1 MAAIDSL
8 FKTVFEKGAS
18 DLHLSSGSKPKMR
31 HDGIIREIEGQYEI
45 DAATVKK
52 YLQEIAPARN
62 WSEFEEISDT
72 DFAYEL
78 AGVARFRCN
87 FFMDAKGPGGVF
99 RVVPSKVPTTAEL
112 KLSPAVVELCQ
123 LKKGLVLVTGPT
135 GSGKST
141 TLAALIEH
149 INTTRKD
156 HIITIEDPIEFQ
168 YTSKNC
174 HINQREVKRHT
185 ESFKKALRAALRE
198 DPDVVLVGE
207 MRDLETVEIALET
220 AETGHL
226 VFATLHTNT
235 APSSIDRVVDQFPA
249 GQQNQIRIMLAS
261 ALKAVIA
268 QTLCRKAGGGRVAAF
283 EVLIANSAV
292 AANIRD
298 AKTHQ
303 IASLMQVGK
312 AIGMCLLNDSLVELV
327 KSKTVEPMEA
337 FWNAVD
343 KKDMFMRLKDAGFNI
358 DISKVPGLV

>member
-8 FKTVFEKGAS
+8 FKTVFDKGAS
-18 DLHLSSGSKPKMR
+18 DLHMSSGFKPKMR
-31 HDGIIREIEGQYEI
+31 HDGVIRDMEGQNPL

-52 YLQEIAPARN
+52 YLNEIAPAMN
-62 WSEFEEISDT
+62 WSEFEKTSDT

-78 AGVARFRCN
+78 KGAARFRCN
-87 FFMDAKGPGGVF
+87 FFMDANGPGGVF
-99 RVVPSKVPTTAEL
+99 RVIPSKIPTAAEL
-112 KLSPAVVELCQ
+112 KLTPAMIDLCQ

-141 TLAALIEH
+141 TLAALIDH
-149 INTTRKD
+149 INNTRQD
-156 HIITIEDPIEFQ
+156 HVITIEDPIEFQ

-174 HINQREVKRHT
+174 LINQREVRRHT

-207 MRDLETVEIALET
+207 MRDLETVEMALET

-226 VFATLHTNT
+226 VFATLHTST
-235 APSSIDRVVDQFPA
+235 APSSIDRIIDQFPS
-249 GQQNQIRIMLAS
+249 GQQNQIRIMLSS

-268 QTLCRKAGGGRVAAF
+268 QTLCRKIGGGRTAAF
-283 EVLIANSAV
+283 EVLISNSAV
-292 AANIRD
+292 ASNIRE

-303 IASLMQVGK
+303 IMSIMQIGK
-312 AIGMCLLNDSLVELV
+312 AIGMSLLNDSLLELV
-327 KSKTVEPMEA
+327 KSKTVAPMEA

-343 KKDMFMRLKDAGFNI
+343 KKDVFNRLKEAGFPV
-358 DISKVPGLV
+358 DVSKLPGLV

>member
-1 MAAIDSL
+1 MAAIDAL
-8 FKTVFEKGAS
+8 FKIVFEKGAS
-18 DLHLSSGSKPKMR
+18 DLHLTSKAKPKMR
-31 HDGIIREIEGQYEI
+31 HDGIIRDIEGQSEL
-45 DAATVKK
+45 DAAAVKK
-52 YLQEIAPARN
+52 YLAEIAPPKN
-62 WSEFEEISDT
+62 WSEFEATSDT

-87 FFMDAKGPGGVF
+87 LFVDSNGPGGVF
-99 RVVPSKVPTTAEL
+99 RVIPSKVPTIAEL
-112 KLSPAVVELCQ
+112 KLPPAVVELCQ

-141 TLAALIEH
+141 TLAALIDH
-149 INTTRKD
+149 INNTRQD
-156 HIITIEDPIEFQ
+156 HVITIEDPIEFQ
-168 YTSKNC
+168 YVNKNC
-174 HINQREVKRHT
+174 LINQREVKRHT

-235 APSSIDRVVDQFPA
+235 AASAVDRVIDQFPA

-261 ALKAVIA
+261 SLKAVVA
-268 QTLCRKAGGGRVAAF
+268 QTLCRKAAGGRTAAL
-283 EVLIANSAV
+283 EVLISNSAV

-303 IASLMQVGK
+303 IMSLMQVGK
-312 AIGMCLLNDSLVELV
+312 AIGMCLLNDALMELV
-327 KSKTVEPMEA
+327 RAKTVAPIEA
-337 FWNAVD
+337 FWSAAD
-343 KKDMFMRLKDAGFNI
+343 KKDMFNKLKEAGFSI
-358 DISKVPGLV
+358 DVTKLPGLV